1 MRTVALL
8 LLAAITLVLSS
19 GATRPQAKHYTMPNA
34 AFFFAN
40 NDDYYEAFS
49 AVAVSMCIQDKAQ
62 DTTPEAWRQAAKAC
76 RDSKTDEDGDPLI
89 NDGQWRKFVYPAIDV
104 ITQMCRENAAK
115 LCESFK

>member
-1 MRTVALL
+1 MRFFVLLVVAVAML
-8 LLAAITLVLSS
+8 LSS
-19 GATRPQAKHYTMPNA
+19 ATQPREKHYIAPSA

-62 DTTPEAWRQAAKAC
+62 DASPEAWRQAAKVC
-76 RDSKTDEDGDPLI
+76 RDSRTDDEGDSLTHDGE
-89 NDGQWRKFVYPAIDV
+89 WHAYTYPAIDV

-115 LCESFK
+115 LCESFRE

>member
-1 MRTVALL
+1 MIRLFVFLAMFVVVLL
-8 LLAAITLVLSS
+8 SC
-19 GATRPQAKHYTMPNA
+19 GATQPREKHYTMPNA

-62 DTTPEAWRQAAKAC
+62 DDSPQAWTQAAKVC
-76 RDSKTDEDGDPLI
+76 RDSKTDDEGDSVTFDGA
-89 NDGQWRKFVYPAIDV
+89 WHAYVYQAIDV
-104 ITQMCRENAAK
+104 ITQMCKANSGK